1 MTGRP
6 DPAQVVRAAQLRSL
20 HVSGRPLRLVNVWDV
35 ASAQVVAAQPA
46 TMAIATASWSISAAH
61 GVPDGEG
68 LALDD
73 LLVTVERICRAVSLP
88 VTADLERGHGR
99 TPDDVA
105 VSIRRLIDT
114 GAVGCNIEDSVA
126 ADDPGGTDGLRDLA
140 DQVARLRAVRSAAD
154 AAGVPIVLNARTDVL
169 VSGGDTDDA
178 VARGLA
184 YLDAGADC
192 VFALGAADLGDVRK
206 LTAAFDGRLSL
217 MAWPGMPSA
226 DELAE
231 AGVSRI
237 SVGPGPMRAAYTE
250 LARVAAEIAAT
261 GVWPEA
267 IGARLPMG

>member
-1 MTGRP
+1 MTSGP
-6 DPAQVVRAAQLRSL
+6 DPAQVARAEQLRSL

-46 TMAIATASWSISAAH
+46 TTAIATASWSISAAH

-68 LALDD
+68 LTLDD
-73 LLVTVERICRAVSLP
+73 LLATVERICRAVSLP

-114 GAVGCNIEDSVA
+114 GAVGCNIEDSLA
-126 ADDPGGTDGLRDLA
+126 TDDPGGTDGLRDLA

-169 VSGGDTDDA
+169 VAGGDTDDA

-206 LTAAFDGRLSL
+206 LAAAFDGRLSL

-226 DELAE
+226 GELAE
-231 AGVSRI
+231 AGAARI

-250 LARVAAEIAAT
+250 LARVAAEIAET